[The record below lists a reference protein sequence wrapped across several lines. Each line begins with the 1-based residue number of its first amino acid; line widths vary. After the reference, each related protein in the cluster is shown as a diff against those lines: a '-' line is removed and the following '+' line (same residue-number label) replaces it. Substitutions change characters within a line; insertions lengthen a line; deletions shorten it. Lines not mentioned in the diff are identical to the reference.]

1 MGHAIVS
8 ERSRS
13 STPLSR
19 VRAEVVRD
27 YLLTKGV
34 SPASIQLFA
43 FDHQSS
49 REGGRSVDDKRVEVR
64 VD

>member
-8 ERSRS
+8 ERSRG
-13 STPLSR
+13 STSLSR

-43 FDHQSS
+43 LDHQAPP
-49 REGGRSVDDKRVEVR
+49 EGGRSVDDKRVEVR